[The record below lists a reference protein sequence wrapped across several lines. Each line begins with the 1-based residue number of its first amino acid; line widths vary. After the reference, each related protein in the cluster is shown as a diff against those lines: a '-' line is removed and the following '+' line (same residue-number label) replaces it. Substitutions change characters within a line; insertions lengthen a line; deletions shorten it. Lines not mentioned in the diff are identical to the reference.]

1 MKKITSA
8 IIICLL
14 IVAGTSCLSKTK
26 KERTINISGAF
37 ALYPLVVK
45 WADEYKKEHPE
56 VRFNITGGGAGKGLA
71 DAMSGAVDIGMFSR
85 EFSPEEIKSGVWW
98 VGLTIDAVVPTINSD
113 NPMIEKI
120 LARGLTRDEFA
131 DIFINGKID
140 NWNQILGPES
150 DCNITIYTRSDACG
164 AAETWAK
171 YLGGKQENLVGV
183 GIFADPGIADAVARD
198 RYGIGYNNTI
208 FVYDLKT
215 GGKRQNIEIIPI
227 DINGNGLI
235 DDDERVYDT
244 FNMVLDAIANGRYP
258 SPPARELYFVTR
270 GKPQKESV
278 LNFIEWT
285 LTKGQIFVKEAGYVP
300 LNQDVIDNYVKG
312 LRE

>member
-1 MKKITSA
+1 M
-8 IIICLL
+8 
-14 IVAGTSCLSKTK
+14 VAATSCLSKAK

-45 WADEYKKEHPE
+45 WAEEYKKEHPE

-85 EFSPEEIKSGVWW
+85 EFSPEEINSGVWW
-98 VGLTIDAVVPTINSD
+98 VGLTIDAVVPTINAD
-113 NPMIEKI
+113 NPLIEDI
-120 LARGLTRDEFA
+120 LRRGLTRDEFA
-131 DIFINGKID
+131 DLFINGTID
-140 NWNQILGPES
+140 NWNQLLGDEY
-150 DCNITIYTRSDACG
+150 DCNVTIYTRSDACG

-215 GGKRQNIEIIPI
+215 GRKRPKIEIIPI
-227 DINGNGLI
+227 DINGNGMI
-235 DDDERVYDT
+235 DEDERFYDT
-244 FNMVLDAIANGRYP
+244 FNMVLDAIAKGRYP
-258 SPPARELYFVTR
+258 SPPARELYFVCK

-285 LTKGQIFVKEAGYVP
+285 LTEGQNFVREAGYVP
-300 LNQDVIDNYVKG
+300 LDPGTIDNYLKG
-312 LRE
+312 LR